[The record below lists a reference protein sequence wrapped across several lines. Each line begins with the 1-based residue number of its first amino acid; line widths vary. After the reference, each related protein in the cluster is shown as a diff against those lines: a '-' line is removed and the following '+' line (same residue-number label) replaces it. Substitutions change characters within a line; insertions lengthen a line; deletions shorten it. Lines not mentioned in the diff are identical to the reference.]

1 MLAGTLAAL
10 TGLAVA
16 LAVPLAVL
24 AAHHHTIVVLT
35 SRGSVVAA
43 ILAVLARIA
52 TVTTS
57 VGHFIFRHAIFF
69 TRVGKNHSS
78 PRPAKGL
85 NQSRDFRLPLIHSQN
100 APRFHQREGSY
111 LDPFHALLPLKST

>member
-57 VGHFIFRHAIFF
+57 VGHFIFRAAIIF
-69 TRVGKNHSS
+69 TRVGS
-78 PRPAKGL
+78 PQTA
-85 NQSRDFRLPLIHSQN
+85 SRLPTRQYPPPCVRVQSFHLQN
-100 APRFHQREGSY
+100 VLLQVQMPISY
-111 LDPFHALLPLKST
+111 